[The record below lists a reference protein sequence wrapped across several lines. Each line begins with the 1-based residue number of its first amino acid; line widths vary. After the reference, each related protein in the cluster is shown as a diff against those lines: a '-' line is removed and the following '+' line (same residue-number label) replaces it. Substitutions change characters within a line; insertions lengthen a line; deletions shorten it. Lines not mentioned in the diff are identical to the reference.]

1 MRRVFIAGLCL
12 AVGCQLR
19 DNAQAQSAMAA
30 NAVPQIVPP
39 IGPLLATADPATGE
53 AYAKKVCVVCHSLN
67 EGGKPIVGP
76 NLYGVVGGPHAH
88 MEGFNYSDALRAKQ
102 GPWTYDELFAWL
114 TKPDAYAPGT
124 RMAFPGIKNEKL
136 RLDVIAYLR
145 NVVTQSRAAAGGA
158 DRQAVTISARSS
170 ASWSGPPRPARA
182 RCVGTRRQNRGE
194 QRLRRAATF

>member
-1 MRRVFIAGLCL
+1 MGRVFIVGLCL
-12 AVGCQLR
+12 AVGCLLR

-39 IGPLLATADPATGE
+39 IGPLLATADPATCE
-53 AYAKKVCVVCHSLN
+53 ACAKKVCVVCDSLN

-76 NLYGVVGGPHAH
+76 NLFGVVGGPHAH

-124 RMAFPGIKNEKL
+124 RMAFPGIKNKKL
-136 RLDVIAYLR
+136 RLDVIVY
-145 NVVTQSRAAAGGA
+145 
-158 DRQAVTISARSS
+158 
-170 ASWSGPPRPARA
+170 
-182 RCVGTRRQNRGE
+182 
-194 QRLRRAATF
+194 QRTLSHSPEPLPEVQTAKP

>member
-1 MRRVFIAGLCL
+1 MRRVFIVGLCL
-12 AVGCQLR
+12 AVGCLLR

-30 NAVPQIVPP
+30 NAVPQIVPS

-88 MEGFNYSDALRAKQ
+88 TEGFNYSDALRAKQ

-114 TKPDAYAPGT
+114 TKPDAYTPGR

-145 NVVTQSRAAAGGA
+145 T
-158 DRQAVTISARSS
+158 SS
-170 ASWSGPPRPARA
+170 HSPELLPEVRTAKP
-182 RCVGTRRQNRGE
+182 
-194 QRLRRAATF
+194 

>member
-1 MRRVFIAGLCL
+1 MRRVFIVGLWL
-12 AVGCQLR
+12 AVGCLLR

-39 IGPLLATADPATGE
+39 IGPLLATAAPATGE
-53 AYAKKVCVVCHSLN
+53 AYAKKVCVVCHTLN

-76 NLYGVVGGPHAH
+76 NLYGVVGRPHAH

-124 RMAFPGIKNEKL
+124 RMAFPGIKNEKR

-145 NVVTQSRAAAGGA
+145 TLSHSPEPLSEVQIAK
-158 DRQAVTISARSS
+158 
-170 ASWSGPPRPARA
+170 P
-182 RCVGTRRQNRGE
+182 
-194 QRLRRAATF
+194 

>member
-1 MRRVFIAGLCL
+1 MRRAFIVGLCL
-12 AVGCQLR
+12 AVCCLLR

-53 AYAKKVCVVCHSLN
+53 AYAKKVSWVCHSLN

-76 NLYGVVGGPHAH
+76 NPYGVVGGPHAH

-102 GPWTYDELFAWL
+102 GPLTYDELFAWL
-114 TKPDAYAPGT
+114 NAPGT

-136 RLDVIAYLR
+136 RLDVITYLLTLSHSPEPLPE
-145 NVVTQSRAAAGGA
+145 VQTAK
-158 DRQAVTISARSS
+158 
-170 ASWSGPPRPARA
+170 P
-182 RCVGTRRQNRGE
+182 
-194 QRLRRAATF
+194 